1 MPNFRILQQAGWLFS
16 LDQAKA
22 AAAKKSRDKK
32 RHELLKRHNTKKGRQ
47 APKLKQ
53 RCYMLEVMALPIE
66 NMNAVS
72 EAEELSAS
80 ESSEEM
86 GYQSPNFNAPI
97 PKLRLKN

>member
-1 MPNFRILQQAGWLFS
+1 
-16 LDQAKA
+16 
-22 AAAKKSRDKK
+22 
-32 RHELLKRHNTKKGRQ
+32 
-47 APKLKQ
+47 
-53 RCYMLEVMALPIE
+53 MLEVMALPVE

-80 ESSEEM
+80 ESSEDM